1 LIVLTQHHPRRQ
13 THHNQHARGD
23 RKYHSRPAL
32 AIVRLEPHEIP
43 VARTAGGQMV
53 QVRLCLRQGHS
64 VRGNGSDNIL
74 SRTSNPLGIRELVA
88 KPSTQYS

>member
-1 LIVLTQHHPRRQ
+1 
-13 THHNQHARGD
+13 
-23 RKYHSRPAL
+23 
-32 AIVRLEPHEIP
+32 
-43 VARTAGGQMV
+43 
-53 QVRLCLRQGHS
+53 